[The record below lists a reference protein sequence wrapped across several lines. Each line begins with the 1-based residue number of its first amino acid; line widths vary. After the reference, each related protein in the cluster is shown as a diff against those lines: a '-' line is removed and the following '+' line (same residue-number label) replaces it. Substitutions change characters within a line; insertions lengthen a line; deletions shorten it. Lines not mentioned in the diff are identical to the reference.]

1 MLTLWI
7 ANKNY
12 SSWSLRPWVAMREAG
27 IDFVERKIRFG
38 DAAAW
43 EVFRA
48 RSPNGLV
55 PMLED
60 GDIRVADSLAII
72 EHLAEIHPVLWPED
86 RAARAFAR
94 SAAAMM
100 HSGYAALRDTCTMNV
115 GTRARVRDM
124 PPAVLRDLDDLA
136 ALWTRGL
143 ATFGGPFLAG
153 ERFTAA
159 DAFFCPVAFRVQTY
173 GLTVPGDVA
182 SAYVKRLL
190 DVPSMQ
196 DWQARALA
204 ETFRDAPHEEDLA
217 KKAEILEDLRISE
230 RSAT

>member
-43 EVFRA
+43 EAFRA

-72 EHLAEIHPVLWPED
+72 EHLAETHPVLWPED

-100 HSGYAALRDTCTMNV
+100 HSGYAALRE
-115 GTRARVRDM
+115 
-124 PPAVLRDLDDLA
+124 PA
-136 ALWTRGL
+136 
-143 ATFGGPFLAG
+143 P
-153 ERFTAA
+153 
-159 DAFFCPVAFRVQTY
+159 
-173 GLTVPGDVA
+173 
-182 SAYVKRLL
+182 
-190 DVPSMQ
+190 
-196 DWQARALA
+196 
-204 ETFRDAPHEEDLA
+204 
-217 KKAEILEDLRISE
+217 
-230 RSAT
+230 